1 MDGVG
6 RPGLGDGYYLFNL
19 QIVIMQLMRSCVA
32 VYIIAY
38 LGISMMW
45 ACSDPAPHAGT
56 ANETEQHVFVVNII
70 PDPVKLNEYLAYH
83 RKVWPEVEAG
93 FKAAGYKKIVLYR
106 YGHLVVMTVDVPRGA
121 NLAEMGKKAEAV
133 SPRCAEWN
141 QLMGGYQ
148 QGVAGTPAGSTWV
161 EVTPFYSYADSL
173 SR

>member
-1 MDGVG
+1 ME
-6 RPGLGDGYYLFNL
+6 
-19 QIVIMQLMRSCVA
+19 QI
-32 VYIIAY
+32 
-38 LGISMMW
+38 
-45 ACSDPAPHAGT
+45 
-56 ANETEQHVFVVNII
+56 EQHVFVVNILS
-70 PDPVKLNEYLAYH
+70 DSAKLNEYLAYH

-106 YGHLVVMTVDVPRGA
+106 YGHLVVMTVDVPHGA

-161 EVTPFYSYADSL
+161 EVTPFYHYPDSL
-173 SR
+173 IIGK

>member
-6 RPGLGDGYYLFNL
+6 RPGPGNGYYLFNL
-19 QIVIMQLMRSCVA
+19 QIAIMQVMSIRVVA
-32 VYIIAY
+32 SVIAFVGVAF
-38 LGISMMW
+38 LC
-45 ACSDPAPHAGT
+45 ACQPDKPQPAVTEAI
-56 ANETEQHVFVVNII
+56 EQHVFVVNII
-70 PDPVKLNEYLAYH
+70 SDSVKLNEYLAYH

-93 FKAAGYKKIVLYR
+93 FKAAGYRKIVLYR

-148 QGVAGTPAGSTWV
+148 QGVSGTPAGSTWV
-161 EVTPFYSYADSL
+161 EVTPFYRFSDSL
-173 SR
+173 P